1 MQERSDNSHFFFRS
15 VWRRSERGVFSL
27 SLLFH
32 IHLCRWDGPFWGLK
46 CVIHK
51 WRPNLSGS
59 PEMWPP
65 VAGDVAAGR
74 RNLADFDWWCGKEN
88 LT

>member
-27 SLLFH
+27 SLLVH

-65 VAGDVAAGR
+65 VAGIWPTLTGGVGKRISLKVA
-74 RNLADFDWWCGKEN
+74 
-88 LT
+88 T